1 MSASL
6 ALVVAGL
13 LLGGSDAATPK
24 PAVRASSAEVT
35 RLDFGAD
42 EVVGHLQRPEGD
54 AVAGRLGTRQPSLIR
69 VRQNLVPEI
78 LKSADDL

>member
-6 ALVVAGL
+6 SLLIAGL
-13 LLGGSDAATPK
+13 MLGGSDAAPAK
-24 PAVRASSAEVT
+24 PAVRVSGPEVT

-69 VRQNLVPEI
+69 ARENFVPEI